1 MNIIIIMT
9 NFPPSL
15 LNTKGFFVAYWLA
28 PQPCI
33 EGLPVYI
40 PVGAPG
46 FQTTT
51 SPLVTRFISRPNL

>member
-9 NFPPSL
+9 NFSPSL

-33 EGLPVYI
+33 EGFFSVNT
-40 PVGAPG
+40 AERSG
-46 FQTTT
+46 FSDHYFSLNNTFYQ
-51 SPLVTRFISRPNL
+51 PP